1 MGGTPTTLADGEQK
15 EAESSRVGEKEIR
28 LLKPPSSE
36 PKTLALMVDSVRWPG
51 VPSPHLL

>member
-15 EAESSRVGEKEIR
+15 EAESSGVGEKEIR